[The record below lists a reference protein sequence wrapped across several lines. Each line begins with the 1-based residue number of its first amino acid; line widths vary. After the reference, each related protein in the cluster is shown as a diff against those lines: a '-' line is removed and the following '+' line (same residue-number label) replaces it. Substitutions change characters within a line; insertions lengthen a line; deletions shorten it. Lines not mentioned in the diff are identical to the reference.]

1 MADTTLSYVN
11 APDITI
17 DEAFVGLSGAVP
29 TIDITAAIAAQ
40 VAASEAAAVAASEA
54 AAAAE
59 VDLLAAIRCDLI
71 TGATGTTYSFI
82 PRRAG
87 TLTNVDCVLDGAKT
101 ATGAASVA
109 VTIAGAAVVLSGAVS
124 FAIGSVSGATVS
136 RTVSSG
142 GAYTAGQ
149 TIRITTTSANT
160 AATFGTVSLA
170 GTRA

>member
-17 DEAFVGLSGAVP
+17 DEAFVGRSGAVP

-40 VAASEAAAVAASEA
+40 VAASET

-71 TGATGTTYSFI
+71 VGAMGSTYSFI

-87 TLTNVDCVLDGAKT
+87 TLTNVDCVLDGVTT